1 MRRGRCQWDSTP
13 STAQLAKRRLPVR
26 GRTERLKASGSSEAG
41 LQRLVLEV
49 LMATAEGMESAPNQA
64 AKIWVGIAL
73 GAAVGIGIALS
84 RRKKTRWESARE
96 ITHRVADHSSDLA
109 EVTRGIVDRVRNIYE
124 ESRRVVEDASGL
136 WSQGRRLVGR

>member
-1 MRRGRCQWDSTP
+1 
-13 STAQLAKRRLPVR
+13 
-26 GRTERLKASGSSEAG
+26 
-41 LQRLVLEV
+41 
-49 LMATAEGMESAPNQA
+49 MATAEGMESAPNQA

>member
-1 MRRGRCQWDSTP
+1 
-13 STAQLAKRRLPVR
+13 
-26 GRTERLKASGSSEAG
+26 
-41 LQRLVLEV
+41 
-49 LMATAEGMESAPNQA
+49 MATAEGMESAPNQA

-96 ITHRVADHSSDLA
+96 ISHRGADHSSDLA